1 MTEQVRSA
9 TDSGTFEPEA
19 LIKHLTHRPGTYEM
33 LDADGRVIYVG
44 KAKDLRRRVSSY
56 FQGRA
61 QDAKTMALVNLVAD
75 VRVTVTRTEVE
86 ALMLEYNLIKQHSP
100 RFNVLLRDDK
110 SYPYI
115 HVSTDQEFPRLS
127 FYRGARKR
135 TGAMYGPYPSA
146 AAVRETL
153 SQLQKLFQIRLC
165 EDSYFA
171 NRSRPCLQF
180 QIERCSAPCVGAIS
194 KADYDRDLESALLFL
209 KGRNQLVTERLAERM
224 DEAASDLDYERAA
237 QFRDQLARLKAME
250 SEQLVAKGGG
260 DFDVVGVVQEQGL
273 ACVAVMFFRGGRM
286 LGSRNYFPRVQG
298 EIEPSEIARAFLIQ
312 YYTAREAPKEIL
324 VSEAVDES
332 AAIAAMLEEKV
343 GRRVAI
349 RHNVRGDRARWI
361 KMALSNARHAVLLR
375 QKASATL
382 ARQYEALADALGLD
396 EVPSRLECF
405 DISHTGGEQTSASC
419 VVFGPDGP
427 LKSDYRRFNITG
439 LAAGDDYGAMAQ
451 ALQRRYARLR
461 KGEAPMPDLVFID
474 GGRGQL
480 TTAAKTF
487 AEFQLEGV
495 TLVAVA
501 KGKARRAGMERLYT
515 LDRKEPIRL
524 TSDSPAL
531 RLIQHIRDEAHRF
544 ALVSHRARRKNKQ
557 VSSPLEN
564 IKGLGPKR
572 RRALLR
578 EFGGLQAVSSAGVE
592 ELARVKGISTELAE
606 SIYDHLHSD

>member
-1 MTEQVRSA
+1 MSEEAGNSA
-9 TDSGTFEPEA
+9 GSGEFAPAA

-33 LDADGRVIYVG
+33 LDANERVIYVG

-61 QDAKTMALVNLVAD
+61 QDAKTMALVGLIAD

-86 ALMLEYNLIKQHSP
+86 ALMLEYNLIKQYSP

-115 HVSTDQEFPRLS
+115 HVSTDHKFPRLS

-135 TGAMYGPYPSA
+135 TGTMFGPYPSA

-153 SQLQKLFQIRLC
+153 SQLQKLFQVRLC

-180 QIERCSAPCVGAIS
+180 QIKRCSAPCVDAIS
-194 KADYDRDLESALLFL
+194 AADYGRDLESATLFL
-209 KGRNQLVTERLAERM
+209 KGRNQLVTEHLAERM
-224 DEAASDLDYERAA
+224 DEAAAALDYERAA

-260 DFDVVGVVQEQGL
+260 EFDVIGVVEEEGV
-273 ACVAVMFFRGGRM
+273 ACVTVMFFRGGRL
-286 LGSRNYFPRVQG
+286 LGSRNYFPRVHG
-298 EIEPSEIARAFLIQ
+298 VADLEEVARAFLLQ
-312 YYTAREAPKEIL
+312 YYANREAPKELL
-324 VSEAVDES
+324 VSETVAES
-332 AAIAAMLEEKV
+332 APLAAMLEERA

-349 RHNVRGDRARWI
+349 KHNVRGDRARWVR
-361 KMALSNARHAVLLR
+361 MACSNASHAARLR
-375 QKASATL
+375 VRANVTL
-382 ARQYEALADALGLD
+382 GRQYEALADALQLD
-396 EVPSRLECF
+396 EVPSRMECF

-427 LKSDYRRFNITG
+427 LKSDYRRFNISG

-451 ALQRRYARLR
+451 TLRRRYARIR

-480 TTAAKTF
+480 TAAASVF

-495 TLVAVA
+495 KLIAVA
-501 KGKARRAGMERLYT
+501 KGRGRRPGMERLYT

-524 TSDSPAL
+524 KPDSPAL
-531 RLIQHIRDEAHRF
+531 RLIQQIRDEAHRF
-544 ALVSHRARRKNKQ
+544 ALVSHRARRKRKQ
-557 VSSPLEN
+557 VSSPLEE

-578 EFGGLQAVSSAGVE
+578 EFGGLQAVSRAGVE
-592 ELARVKGISTELAE
+592 ELSRVKGISTQLAE
-606 SIYDHLHSD
+606 SIYEHLHTD

>member
-1 MTEQVRSA
+1 MKEGVGHAAGAGEFS
-9 TDSGTFEPEA
+9 PEA

-33 LDADGRVIYVG
+33 LDANGQVIYVG

-61 QDAKTMALVNLVAD
+61 QNAKTMALVNLIAD

-115 HVSTDQEFPRLS
+115 HVSTDQAFPRLS

-135 TGAMYGPYPSA
+135 TGTMFGPYPSA

-165 EDSYFA
+165 DDSYFA

-180 QIERCSAPCVGAIS
+180 QIKRCSAPCVGAIS
-194 KADYDRDLESALLFL
+194 EAEYERDLDSALLFL
-209 KGRNQLVTERLAERM
+209 RGRNQLVTERLAERM
-224 DEAASDLDYERAA
+224 DKAAAALDYERAA

-260 DFDVVGVVQEQGL
+260 EFDVVGVVDEQGL
-273 ACVAVMFFRGGRM
+273 ACVTVMFFRGGRM

-298 EIEPSEIARAFLIQ
+298 EVEPGEVARAFLLQ

-324 VSEAVDES
+324 VSEAVGES
-332 AAIAAMLEEKV
+332 AAIAAMLEERV
-343 GRRVAI
+343 GRRVSI
-349 RHNVRGDRARWI
+349 RHAVRGDRARWI
-361 KMALSNARHAVLLR
+361 KMALSNARHAARLR

-382 ARQYEALADALGLD
+382 ARQYEAMADALGLD

-461 KGEAPMPDLVFID
+461 KGEAPIPDLVFID

-480 TTAAKTF
+480 AAAAKAF
-487 AEFQLEGV
+487 AEYQLEGV
-495 TLVAVA
+495 TLIAVA
-501 KGKARRAGMERLYT
+501 KGRGRRAGMERLYT
-515 LDRKEPIRL
+515 LDRKEPLRL
-524 TSDSPAL
+524 KPDSPAL
-531 RLIQHIRDEAHRF
+531 HLIQQIRDEAHRF
-544 ALVSHRARRKNKQ
+544 ALVSHRARRKSKQ
-557 VSSPLEN
+557 VSSPLED

-592 ELARVKGISTELAE
+592 ELARVKGISEQLAE
-606 SIYDHLHSD
+606 SIYDHLHAD